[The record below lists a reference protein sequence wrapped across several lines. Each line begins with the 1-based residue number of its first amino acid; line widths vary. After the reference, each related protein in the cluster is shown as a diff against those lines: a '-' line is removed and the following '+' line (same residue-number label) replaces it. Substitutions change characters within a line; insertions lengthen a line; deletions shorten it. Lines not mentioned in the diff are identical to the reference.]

1 MFFEPSSN
9 FLTSDKKFSRSD
21 KDIWTN
27 DKFPF
32 SSPDEFDVPCS
43 VSFAL
48 GDKLIECISVVHEV
62 GEEHALHGS
71 ESADPNVS
79 EAKADK
85 TEVGDWFSFSDTDE
99 LGDGDLSS

>member
-1 MFFEPSSN
+1 
-9 FLTSDKKFSRSD
+9 
-21 KDIWTN
+21 
-27 DKFPF
+27 
-32 SSPDEFDVPCS
+32 
-43 VSFAL
+43 
-48 GDKLIECISVVHEV
+48 VVHEV

-71 ESADPNVS
+71 ESADPNES

>member
-1 MFFEPSSN
+1 M
-9 FLTSDKKFSRSD
+9 
-21 KDIWTN
+21 
-27 DKFPF
+27 
-32 SSPDEFDVPCS
+32 
-43 VSFAL
+43 
-48 GDKLIECISVVHEV
+48 VHEV

-99 LGDGDLSS
+99 LGDGDLSSWLEAPVTSRTLTGLRG